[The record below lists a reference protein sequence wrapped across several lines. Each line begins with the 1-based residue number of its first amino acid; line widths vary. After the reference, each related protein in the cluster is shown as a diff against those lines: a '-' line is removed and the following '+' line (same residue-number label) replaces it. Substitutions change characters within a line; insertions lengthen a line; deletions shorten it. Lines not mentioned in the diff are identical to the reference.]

1 MKIKSCLVL
10 LAAVLLL
17 LGVWAAPG
25 WAQYISVNNGAP
37 YTTSRNVALTL
48 SDEGAGAVQMKFCD
62 ESTPNSWTA
71 PESYATT
78 KNWLLNSG
86 DGEKTVWVRFL
97 YSNGTF
103 VDVGDSIFLD
113 TNPPLG
119 TIAINNGDQY
129 TNTDLVTLTLSAADT
144 IGSVTQMRF
153 SNYNINWSAWEIY
166 RTTRYDWTL
175 PVVDGSK
182 TVFAQ
187 FRDEAG
193 NISSSVSDNITLD
206 MTAPAGCSVR
216 INGGAGATPIINV
229 TLTLAAAGADEVRF
243 SNDNST
249 WTQWEGYTPT
259 KAWNLLMG
267 EGLKTVYVQFR
278 DSAGN
283 LAFANSGI
291 TLDNTAP
298 TGSMAINGGAAKT
311 ASRNVTLNLAI
322 NGAAQMRF
330 SNSSTFTGVPWEEY
344 HPTKD
349 WELTAGESLKTVFA
363 QFQDAAGNSYPVT
376 DAIYLDPNPPLG
388 TVTINNGALYTNDLA
403 VTLNLTTND
412 ANQMRFSNDGVGWS
426 SWSDYAASA
435 PWVLTTGNGLK
446 TVYVQFKD
454 DLGNTSGS
462 FTDTITLDRS
472 APTGSIAINNGA
484 AVTNNRQVTLG
495 LSVADGGS
503 GLDKMSF
510 SEDGTNFNAPE
521 NFAPTK
527 TWTLTAGDGDKIVYA
542 RCTDRAGNA
551 ATFASTITLDATVP
565 TGTVTINGGA
575 AATNTT
581 SVTLTT
587 DAPNASLMRFSNNGT
602 TWSAWEPYPAIKAW
616 TLTSGDGP
624 KTVYAQFRDAAGNTS
639 ASVSDTITLNTAG
652 LTGSMI
658 INGGAP
664 YTTGLQVTLTLS
676 APGAT
681 QMAISGNGTSWP
693 WEAYSTTKLWGLD
706 NIQGLK
712 TVYAKFKN
720 AAGTESAVVTAS
732 ITLDSRVP
740 TGSIVIN
747 NNAGATNNPR
757 VNLGLTAAD
766 TGSGLDKMA
775 FSNDGVTFSPPEAI
789 AAAKVWNL
797 ATGDG
802 LKTVSV
808 RYTDKAGNAA
818 VFSSTISLDTT
829 APSGTITI
837 NSGAA
842 YTTFTRV
849 TLALNAPGAI
859 RMRFSNDNSTWSG
872 WIPYVQLDAW
882 DLASGDGLKTVYA
895 QFKDSL
901 ENISDSALASITLD
915 TTPPVGAVLINGGAA
930 HTNLYPVSLTL
941 AATGATQMRFSNT
954 GVFDGVSWEN
964 YAASKAWSLDTNG
977 NDGPRTVYV
986 QFKDE
991 VGNICTVSDS
1001 ISLDTLPPTGSI
1013 LINDGAI
1020 FTSTIGV
1027 TLRISNTGASQMC
1040 FSNDNSTWSAW
1051 EPCATSKPWILP
1063 GGDGNK
1069 TVYCQFKDEAENLS
1083 GVGSSSITLRT
1094 SWPAGTVAI
1103 NGGASYTKTANVLL
1117 SITASAGLQMRLS
1130 NNSDFS
1136 GAAWENVLAAKSWT
1150 LGAGDGV
1157 KRVYAQFKDGA
1168 GNFSPAAS
1176 AQIVLDATVPRDGAL
1191 TATPGGGAVALNWS
1205 GYTDATSGLKTYR
1218 LYYDAN
1224 DFPAASGTPI
1234 YQGTDLSFNHAG
1246 LDLKKNHFYR
1256 LAAEDQA
1263 GNISPGAT
1271 AQTSPNP
1278 KAKGS
1283 PHVILLL
1290 LEP

>member
-1 MKIKSCLVL
+1 M
-10 LAAVLLL
+10 
-17 LGVWAAPG
+17 WA
-25 WAQYISVNNGAP
+25 
-37 YTTSRNVALTL
+37 TL
-48 SDEGAGAVQMKFCD
+48 S
-62 ESTPNSWTA
+62 SWTQ
-71 PESYATT
+71 TR
-78 KNWLLNSG
+78 L
-86 DGEKTVWVRFL
+86 
-97 YSNGTF
+97 
-103 VDVGDSIFLD
+103 
-113 TNPPLG
+113 LG

-129 TNTDLVTLTLSAADT
+129 TNSDLVTLTLSAADNG
-144 IGSVTQMRF
+144 GSVTQMRF
-153 SNYNINWSAWEIY
+153 SNDNSNWSTWEIY
-166 RTTRYDWTL
+166 RTTRYDWAL
-175 PVVDGSK
+175 PGVDGSK

-193 NISSSVSDNITLD
+193 NISSSVSDNIVLD

-216 INGGAGATPIINV
+216 INGAAGSTASTGV
-229 TLTLAAAGADEVRF
+229 TLTLAATGADEVRF
-243 SNDNST
+243 SNDNTT
-249 WTQWEGYTPT
+249 WTNWEGYITS
-259 KAWNLLMG
+259 KAWTLAWG
-267 EGLKTVYVQFR
+267 ADGLRTVYVQFR

-291 TLDNTAP
+291 TLDTAAP
-298 TGSMAINGGAAKT
+298 AGSMAINGGAAKT

-330 SNSSTFTGVPWEEY
+330 SNSSNFTGVSWEDY

-349 WELTAGESLKTVFA
+349 WTLTAGEGLKTVFA

-376 DAIYLDPNPPLG
+376 DAIYLDPNAPLG
-388 TVTINNGALYTNDLA
+388 TVAINNGALYTNDFA

-412 ANQMRFSNDGVGWS
+412 ANQMRFSNDGAGWS
-426 SWSDYAASA
+426 SWVDYAASA
-435 PWVLTTGNGLK
+435 PWVLTTSNGLK

-510 SEDGTNFNAPE
+510 SEDGTNFSAPE
-521 NFAPTK
+521 NFAATK

-542 RCTDRAGNA
+542 RCTDKAGNA
-551 ATFASTITLDATVP
+551 ATFSSTITLDATVP

-602 TWSAWEPYPAIKAW
+602 TWSAWEPYPAIRAW
-616 TLTSGDGP
+616 TLTTGDGL
-624 KTVYAQFRDAAGNTS
+624 KTVYAQFQDAAGNTS

-664 YTTGLQVTLTLS
+664 YTNSLQVTLTLS

-681 QMAISGNGTSWP
+681 QMAFSGNGTSWP
-693 WEAYSTTKLWGLD
+693 GWEAYSTTRLWDLTST
-706 NIQGLK
+706 QGLK

-732 ITLDSRVP
+732 ISLDSWVP

-757 VNLGLTAAD
+757 VTLGLTAAD
-766 TGSGLDKMA
+766 AGSGLDKMA

-789 AAAKVWNL
+789 AAAKVWTL
-797 ATGDG
+797 STGDG
-802 LKTVSV
+802 PKTVSV

-859 RMRFSNDNSTWSG
+859 SMRFSNDNSTWSG
-872 WIPYVQLDAW
+872 WRPYGQIDAW
-882 DLASGDGLKTVYA
+882 DLAGGDGLKTVYA
-895 QFKDSL
+895 QFKDNL
-901 ENISDSALASITLD
+901 ENISDSALATITLD

-930 HTNLYPVSLTL
+930 YTNLYPVSLTL
-941 AATGATQMRFSNT
+941 AATGASQMRFSNN

-964 YAASKAWSLDTNG
+964 YAAGKAWILDTNG
-977 NDGPRTVYV
+977 NDGLRIVYV

-991 VGNICTVSDS
+991 TGNIVH
-1001 ISLDTLPPTGSI
+1001 GK
-1013 LINDGAI
+1013 
-1020 FTSTIGV
+1020 
-1027 TLRISNTGASQMC
+1027 RQHH
-1040 FSNDNSTWSAW
+1040 
-1051 EPCATSKPWILP
+1051 
-1063 GGDGNK
+1063 
-1069 TVYCQFKDEAENLS
+1069 
-1083 GVGSSSITLRT
+1083 
-1094 SWPAGTVAI
+1094 
-1103 NGGASYTKTANVLL
+1103 
-1117 SITASAGLQMRLS
+1117 
-1130 NNSDFS
+1130 
-1136 GAAWENVLAAKSWT
+1136 
-1150 LGAGDGV
+1150 LGH
-1157 KRVYAQFKDGA
+1157 
-1168 GNFSPAAS
+1168 PAAHR
-1176 AQIVLDATVPRDGAL
+1176 Q
-1191 TATPGGGAVALNWS
+1191 
-1205 GYTDATSGLKTYR
+1205 
-1218 LYYDAN
+1218 
-1224 DFPAASGTPI
+1224 
-1234 YQGTDLSFNHAG
+1234 H
-1246 LDLKKNHFYR
+1246 
-1256 LAAEDQA
+1256 
-1263 GNISPGAT
+1263 
-1271 AQTSPNP
+1271 
-1278 KAKGS
+1278 
-1283 PHVILLL
+1283 PH
-1290 LEP
+1290 